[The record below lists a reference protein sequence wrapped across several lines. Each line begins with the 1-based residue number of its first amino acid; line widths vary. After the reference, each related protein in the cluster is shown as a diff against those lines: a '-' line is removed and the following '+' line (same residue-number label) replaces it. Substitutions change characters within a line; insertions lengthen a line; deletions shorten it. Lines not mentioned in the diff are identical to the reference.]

1 VLIAVDA
8 AGGDFAP
15 HEIVKGALAAAEQF
29 GIEVA
34 LVGRKTSLRMLERR
48 LNKKSALQ
56 IFNAREII
64 SFSDHPVQA
73 VRNKRD
79 SSIVVGTKLVRD
91 GLASAF
97 VSAGNTG
104 AVLAAAYLYSRK
116 YNKIERPCLCGVIG
130 VNPLKPVLLIDA
142 GANADC
148 RPEYLKQFA
157 GLGDLFASKILGIL
171 SPRIALLNIG
181 AEESKGNILVKDTY
195 QLLKNSNMNFVG
207 NIEGHEILRE
217 KADVIV
223 TDGFTGNILLK
234 TMEGFGEFFG
244 EIIDPQSATQVVSGL
259 QGPALIHYSEL
270 ISKAR
275 HMDYRAYGGACLL
288 GLDSNIIV
296 AHGRSQAVAIK
307 NAIHLAYQVCQTG
320 ITDMIK
326 SYFD

>member
-1 VLIAVDA
+1 MLVAVDA
-8 AGGDFAP
+8 AGGDYAP

-48 LNKKSALQ
+48 LNIKSSLQ

-64 SFSDHPVQA
+64 GFHDHPVQA

-91 GLASAF
+91 GLVSAF

-130 VNPLKPVLLIDA
+130 INPLKPILLIDA

-148 RPEYLKQFA
+148 RPEYLRQFA
-157 GLGDLFASKILGIL
+157 ELGNLFAIKILGIS

-181 AEESKGNILVKDTY
+181 AEESKGNTLVKDTY
-195 QLLKNSNMNFVG
+195 QLLKNSKMNFIG

-217 KADVIV
+217 KTDVIV
-223 TDGFTGNILLK
+223 TDGFTGNVLLK
-234 TMEGFGEFFG
+234 TMEGFGELFG
-244 EIIDPQSATQVVSGL
+244 EIINPQSAAQVVSGL
-259 QGPALIHYSEL
+259 QGPALIHYSAL

-275 HMDYRAYGGACLL
+275 HMDYKEYGGACLL

-296 AHGRSQAVAIK
+296 AHGRSQSTAIK
-307 NAIHLAYQVCQTG
+307 NAIHLAYQVCKTG
-320 ITDMIK
+320 VADTIK
-326 SYFD
+326 SEFD